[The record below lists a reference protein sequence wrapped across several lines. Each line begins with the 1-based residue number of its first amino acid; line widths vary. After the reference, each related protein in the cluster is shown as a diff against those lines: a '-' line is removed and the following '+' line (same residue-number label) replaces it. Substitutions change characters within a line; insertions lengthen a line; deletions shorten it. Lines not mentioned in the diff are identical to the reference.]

1 MNKKFNVAF
10 IGGGINSEIGL
21 VHKNA
26 LDITQKFSL
35 LAGCFSKD
43 RKINKLSGE
52 FFKIRNENIFENL
65 EQLLTQAS
73 SQLDALIILTPTNMH
88 FDNIKTILKYKIP
101 IISEKSLV
109 LKSKEINEIKKLINN
124 SNTFL
129 TVTYNY
135 TGYSMIRE
143 IQDFIKKGKLG
154 RINKFLIEMPQDSYL
169 RLDQRNNK
177 LKIKRWRLQKYEI
190 PMIFYDLGMHIHSL
204 IKFLFNKKLSSVL
217 SITKQSGNFNKIDD
231 DVHCLLKMKDTSV
244 GNIWFSKSALGQ
256 NNGLKLRIFGNKGAV
271 EWYQENPDHFF
282 YYDKYGSK
290 IEINQSSPLLNISN
304 SKRYQRFKPGHP
316 TGFVEAFANYYEDIA
331 MSLENNKKQN
341 SYTLGIETAEEGLK
355 FVESAFLSSKKNV
368 WVQI

>member
-1 MNKKFNVAF
+1 MNQNHSAYYLKAEETGTIVYHNNAQRLDTNGVGVTIYHQLDTTDLTAIGGNFTGIVTASDF

-65 EQLLTQAS
+65 ELLLTQAS
-73 SQLDALIILTPTNMH
+73 SKLDALIILTPPNLH

-109 LKSKEINEIKKLINN
+109 LKSKEINEIKKLLNN

-154 RINKFLIEMPQDSYL
+154 RINKFLIEMPQDSY
-169 RLDQRNNK
+169 
-177 LKIKRWRLQKYEI
+177 
-190 PMIFYDLGMHIHSL
+190 
-204 IKFLFNKKLSSVL
+204 
-217 SITKQSGNFNKIDD
+217 
-231 DVHCLLKMKDTSV
+231 
-244 GNIWFSKSALGQ
+244 
-256 NNGLKLRIFGNKGAV
+256 
-271 EWYQENPDHFF
+271 
-282 YYDKYGSK
+282 
-290 IEINQSSPLLNISN
+290 
-304 SKRYQRFKPGHP
+304 
-316 TGFVEAFANYYEDIA
+316 
-331 MSLENNKKQN
+331 
-341 SYTLGIETAEEGLK
+341 
-355 FVESAFLSSKKNV
+355 
-368 WVQI
+368 